1 MQSRR
6 GNNQRPILQRHND
19 LRGWHR
25 AGSEVAG
32 NFILDLPAQVETGAG
47 DSLGISFASISS
59 SFLDV
64 HLSTLEAS
72 GHGEVISRP
81 RIATLDNTEA

>member
-6 GNNQRPILQRHND
+6 GKNQRLIPQRHND

-32 NFILDLPAQVETGAG
+32 NFILDLPAQVGTGAG
-47 DSLGISFASISS
+47 AWLRISFASIGS
-59 SFLDV
+59 SFFDV
-64 HLSTLEAS
+64 HLSALEAS
-72 GHGEVISRP
+72 GRGKVISRP